1 MCINANAIGGKVKFM
16 TRNSKNIHNIHID
29 YVPKMSEADRKYN
42 AKRLKVEE
50 QCEIQTMHS
59 LICDA
64 LNDLFAIR
72 TIIDTY
78 VELHLKNEDDD
89 CSDDVADASA
99 YADELTHKLNNIR
112 SVFESFGPVADS
124 AYYNAWGELEKTFR
138 SAKFKENFC
147 EILRQLDLAINYEF
161 DDDRVAIVTA
171 VRHYRRDSVT
181 VFDCTET
188 TVRKVTENLFRL
200 RYLLASPA
208 QGDVVWEPG
217 KAADEYKEFSELR
230 SQIEDTCVRLM
241 HLAPEHRLM
250 TAAQYAKF
258 MDAAP
263 LALHALDILIETAI
277 QCEEEQNQSRWEEFC
292 QSPEGISAK
301 ELIIA
306 VEYYC
311 PFSWHWM
318 INDED
323 WAIGERQSLSDA
335 VAALD

>member
-1 MCINANAIGGKVKFM
+1 M
-16 TRNSKNIHNIHID
+16 TRKNKNIQID
-29 YVPKMSEADRKYN
+29 YLPKVTAADRKYSD
-42 AKRLKVEE
+42 KRMEVEKQRE
-50 QCEIQTMHS
+50 MQTMHS
-59 LICDA
+59 LICDV

-78 VELHLKNEDDD
+78 VELHLKNDDDD
-89 CSDDVADASA
+89 CSDDVADAIA
-99 YADELTHKLNNIR
+99 YVDTLTNKLKKIR
-112 SVFESFGPVADS
+112 SVFESSGLVADS
-124 AYYNAWGELEKTFR
+124 TYYHAWGELEPIFGSSEFKDNFR
-138 SAKFKENFC
+138 
-147 EILRQLDLAINYEF
+147 EILCQLDLAIDYQF

-171 VRHYRRDSVT
+171 VNPDTGNPVT

-188 TVRKVTENLFRL
+188 SVRKVTENLFRL
-200 RYLLASPA
+200 RYMLAFPA
-208 QGDVVWEPG
+208 HGDVVWEPG
-217 KAADEYKEFSELR
+217 KAADEYKELSELR
-230 SQIEDTCVRLM
+230 CQMEDTCVRLM

-263 LALHALDILIETAI
+263 LALNALNILIETSL
-277 QCEEEQNQSRWEEFC
+277 QCAEENNQSRWEEFC
-292 QSPEGISAK
+292 KSPEGISAK

-311 PFSWHWM
+311 PLSWHWM

-323 WAIGERQSLSDA
+323 WAIGERQSISDA

>member
-1 MCINANAIGGKVKFM
+1 M
-16 TRNSKNIHNIHID
+16 TRNSKNIHID

-50 QCEIQTMHS
+50 QHEIQTMHS

-99 YADELTHKLNNIR
+99 YVDELTHKLNNIR

-138 SAKFKENFC
+138 SAEFKENFC

-161 DDDRVAIVTA
+161 DDDRAAIVTA
-171 VRHYRRDSVT
+171 VDPDTGNPVT
-181 VFDCTET
+181 VYDCTET
-188 TVRKVTENLFRL
+188 SVRKVTENLFRL
-200 RYLLASPA
+200 RYMLASPA
-208 QGDVVWEPG
+208 QGDVVWEPEN
-217 KAADEYKEFSELR
+217 AAKEHKELSELR
-230 SQIEDTCVRLM
+230 CQMEDTCVRLM

-250 TAAQYAKF
+250 TAAQYTKF

-263 LALHALDILIETAI
+263 LALHALSILAETAL
-277 QCEEEQNQSRWEEFC
+277 QCAEEQNQSRWKEFC
-292 QSPEGISAK
+292 QSPEGIAAK

-306 VEYYC
+306 AEYYC
-311 PFSWHWM
+311 PLSWHWM

-323 WAIGERQSLSDA
+323 WAIGERQSISDA

>member
-1 MCINANAIGGKVKFM
+1 M
-16 TRNSKNIHNIHID
+16 TRNSKNIHSIHID

-89 CSDDVADASA
+89 CSDDVADTIA
-99 YADELTHKLNNIR
+99 YVDELTNTFKKIR
-112 SVFESFGPVADS
+112 SVFESSGPVADS
-124 AYYNAWGELEKTFR
+124 TYYHAWGELETIFR
-138 SAKFKENFC
+138 SSEFKDNFR
-147 EILRQLDLAINYEF
+147 EILCQLDLAINYEF
-161 DDDRVAIVTA
+161 DDDQVAIVTA
-171 VRHYRRDSVT
+171 VDPDTGNPVT
-181 VFDCTET
+181 VYDCTET
-188 TVRKVTENLFRL
+188 SVRKVTENLFRL
-200 RYLLASPA
+200 RYMLASPA
-208 QGDVVWEPG
+208 QGDVVWEPEN
-217 KAADEYKEFSELR
+217 AAKEHKELSELR
-230 SQIEDTCVRLM
+230 CQMEDTCVRLM

-250 TAAQYAKF
+250 TAAQYTKF

-263 LALHALDILIETAI
+263 LALHALSILAETAL
-277 QCEEEQNQSRWEEFC
+277 QCAEEQNQSRWKEFC
-292 QSPEGISAK
+292 QSPEGIAAK

-306 VEYYC
+306 AEYYC
-311 PFSWHWM
+311 PLSWHWM

-323 WAIGERQSLSDA
+323 WAIGERQSISDA